1 MPRYPP
7 EPYTILRPT
16 SSTND
21 VYNHNG
27 LNNYEEFNGSFPSDH
42 NNHLDFNHEE
52 NHGHEDLSSD
62 DSNSM
67 TIAQEQTQKVRKPAK
82 FFLGKP
88 QKIHSSSEFIA
99 FFLDLSLLILID
111 LFFFFQTVRPLLF
124 G

>member
-1 MPRYPP
+1 MSLNEASCLVNTCRKQLPRYPP

-88 QKIHSSSEFIA
+88 QKIHSSI
-99 FFLDLSLLILID
+99 
-111 LFFFFQTVRPLLF
+111 RPLLF